1 MNNANMQMR
10 KPGTEKA
17 GGMNNNESTRA
28 PRELGFWMCTALVVG
43 NTIGMGI
50 FVLPASLAP
59 YGLNALIGWVITL
72 IGFLFIARVFA
83 GLARAF
89 PDDDGPYAYTNRA
102 FGEGVAFMVLW
113 CYWVATWIT
122 NATIA
127 IGVVGYL
134 STLVPALKSNPW
146 WPPLTALSLVWFFVL
161 LNLRGART
169 AGSTQIVTV
178 VLKLLPMI
186 AVVLLGIWELVFHP
200 AEFTTHTPTTPLN
213 LGSIMSAS
221 TIAIFAMLGVE
232 CAAVPAGRV
241 EDPART
247 IPRATMVGTVLTALI
262 YIAISIVPMLLITQT
277 ELAGSNAPF
286 ADLFDNYVG
295 SGSGQLLAIFVIISG
310 LGALNGWTLVVGEV
324 TQNFAKRGSFP
335 RFFAKLNS
343 HAAPARAFILTGVVA
358 SIMLIFNYNDTMV
371 GIFTF
376 LSVVVTA
383 ANLPLYLF
391 CALAVLILWR
401 RGEIAR
407 PGAREMS
414 LFVAAILASAY
425 SVWAFMGVD
434 KKALLWA
441 VALGGVGLLWYLW
454 FSLTRRHAES
464 VAGRAT

>member
-1 MNNANMQMR
+1 
-10 KPGTEKA
+10 
-17 GGMNNNESTRA
+17 MNNNELTRA

-59 YGLNALIGWVITL
+59 YGLNAIIGWVITL
-72 IGFLFIARVFA
+72 IGFVFIARVFA

-89 PDDDGPYAYTNRA
+89 PEDDGPYAYTHRA

-134 STLVPALKSNPW
+134 STLVPVLKSSPW
-146 WPPLTALSLVWFFVL
+146 YPPLTALSLVWFFVL
-161 LNLRGART
+161 LNLRGARI
-169 AGSTQIVTV
+169 AGETQIVTV
-178 VLKLLPMI
+178 ALKLLPMI
-186 AVVLLGIWELVFHP
+186 AVVLLGLYELVFHP
-200 AEFTTHTPTTPLN
+200 TEYTANPPTTPLS
-213 LGSIMSAS
+213 LRDIMSAS

-241 EDPART
+241 ENPART
-247 IPRATMVGTVLTALI
+247 IPRATMVGTVLTAII
-262 YIAISIVPMLLITQT
+262 YIAISIVPLLLIRQT
-277 ELAGSNAPF
+277 ELASSSAPF
-286 ADLFDNYVG
+286 ADLFDKYVG
-295 SGSGQLLAIFVIISG
+295 AGSGQLLAIFVIISG

-335 RFFAKLNS
+335 RFFARLNS
-343 HAAPARAFILTGVVA
+343 HAAPARAFVLTGVVA
-358 SIMLIFNYNDTMV
+358 SIMLIMNYNDTMV

-401 RGEIAR
+401 KGEIAR

-414 LFVAAILASAY
+414 LLVAAILAAAY
-425 SVWAFMGVD
+425 CVWSFMGVD
-434 KKALLWA
+434 KKALFWA

-454 FSLTRRHAES
+454 FAFVLRRYETTTPRKAE
-464 VAGRAT
+464 G